1 MRFPIKRYKLIIC
14 GVFRKEID
22 ALRKDIP
29 PDVQL
34 DEVWLEQGLHREPA
48 RLQTL
53 IRQEIA
59 AAEEADEPLDAI
71 LLGYGICS
79 RGTLGISSR
88 KYRLVVPRAHD
99 CITLFLGSKERYM
112 EEFSNAPGTYW
123 FTPGFISGK
132 LQPGMSEK
140 YAGVYQQYEENFEE
154 YRERYGEEELA
165 RFIIENQ
172 EQAWIKN
179 YSRGAYV
186 ESGLPG
192 GDKLREKACQFC
204 GARDWKFDEVRGDLG
219 LILDLI
225 SGNWDSERF
234 LVLEPGETLVLGGI
248 DEVIAA
254 RGEKT
259 ADSTAFR
266 DDYERCWFYDSGF
279 REIPS
284 IEHAPSGGTDLVI
297 GIDAGGTF
305 TDAVAVSLKKH
316 RVLASGKSPTTHHD
330 LSIGVR
336 NALLTLPETLRKT
349 AGRLAISTTLATNA
363 IVEEKGSRTGLILIG
378 YDNDVAERVT
388 IGSGDIRTIVPG
400 KHDIYG
406 IEIEKLD
413 EKALIQAAEALIAKG
428 MESLALSS
436 YMATRNPEH
445 EIRAF
450 RILREHFAVPAVMG
464 HELTDDIDSVR
475 RAQTVLLNARLLPVI
490 TMLIDSIG
498 KVVEELSMPAEVRL
512 VTTEGM
518 LMNASEAKEKPVRMI
533 LSGPAASVE
542 GVRFLTGRESCV
554 LADIGGTTT
563 DIAVIEGGSARRTGR
578 GSSVGKYTTSIHAT
592 DIRTLGLGGD
602 SVIQWEHGQ
611 IQVGPRRAV
620 PICVLASE
628 HPAILSD
635 LKRLKGFSGSDYGL
649 VQPGTFYVM
658 VRTPENHSGLTSRE
672 KMILDILQKGPVSEV
687 ELSRLLSYPYL
698 SLLGTERL
706 EELGIIRRS
715 GLTPTDIMV
724 LEGKVKKW
732 KGRAAEIMLELFSE
746 RSGLSTGELV
756 NRIWKE
762 IHRLAAASVITEIL
776 SGGNEGRAF
785 PGCDYCEG
793 TFGNDDRIEVIYRL
807 KNPLVGIGAPARFM
821 LEGIESHLSC
831 EVIIPQ
837 WGEVANAVG
846 AAAGAGG
853 MHIDLSIMPDGK
865 GKFLLY
871 SPEGMH
877 VFRKL
882 EEAKENALEIARES
896 ALEYARRMGY
906 QKFGLSVRVHDR
918 SAPSAFAGDIYIDTS
933 VVAKMKY

>member
-1 MRFPIKRYKLIIC
+1 M
-14 GVFRKEID
+14 
-22 ALRKDIP
+22 
-29 PDVQL
+29 QL
-34 DEVWLEQGLHREPA
+34 EEVWLEQGLHREPA

-53 IRQEIA
+53 VRQEIA
-59 AAEEADEPLDAI
+59 AAEEANEPLDAI

-88 KYRLVVPRAHD
+88 KYPLVVPRAHD
-99 CITLFLGSKERYM
+99 CITLFLGSKERYL

-140 YAGVYQQYEENFEE
+140 YAGVYQQYEEEYE
-154 YRERYGEEELA
+154 TYRERFGAEDLA
-165 RFIIENQ
+165 RFIIEHQ
-172 EQAWIKN
+172 EQAWIRN

-192 GDKLREKACQFC
+192 GNALREKALQFC
-204 GARDWKFDEVRGDLG
+204 EARNWKFEEVLGDLS
-219 LILDLI
+219 LILDLV
-225 SGNWDSERF
+225 SGRWDSERF
-234 LVLEPGETLVLGGI
+234 LVLEPGETLALGGI

-254 RGEKT
+254 QGKREGET
-259 ADSTAFR
+259 PVFR
-266 DDYERCWFYDSGF
+266 DDYEQCWFYDGEF
-279 REIPS
+279 RAIPS
-284 IEHAPSGGTDLVI
+284 TEQAPSGGIDLVI
-297 GIDAGGTF
+297 GVDAGGTF
-305 TDAVAVSLKKH
+305 TDAVAVSLSKH

-330 LSIGVR
+330 LSIGIR

-363 IVEEKGSRTGLILIG
+363 IVEEKGARTGLILIG
-378 YDNDVAERVT
+378 YDEDVAGRVT
-388 IGSGDIRTIVPG
+388 VGSGDIKAAVTG

-406 IEIEKLD
+406 LEIEPLD
-413 EKALIQAAEALIAKG
+413 EESLVSLAGMMIEKG
-428 MESLALSS
+428 MEALALSS
-436 YMATRNPEH
+436 YMGTRNPGH

-450 RILREHFAVPAVMG
+450 RILRERFAVPAAMG

-475 RAQTVLLNARLLPVI
+475 RAHTVLLNARLLPVI

-498 KVVEELSMPAEVRL
+498 AVVKELSMPAQVRL

-554 LADIGGTTT
+554 LADLGGTTT
-563 DIAVIEGGSARRTGR
+563 DIAVIEGGSAKSTGR
-578 GSSVGKYTTSIHAT
+578 GASVGRYTTSIHAT

-602 SVIQWEHGQ
+602 SAVRWEHERV
-611 IQVGPRRAV
+611 QVGPRRAV
-620 PICVLASE
+620 PMSVLASE
-628 HPAILSD
+628 HPHVLDTLA
-635 LKRLKGFSGSDYGL
+635 RMQGFSGSDYAL

-658 VRTPENHSGLTSRE
+658 VRTPDNPAGLTDRE
-672 KMILDILQKGPVSEV
+672 RKILGILENSPVSV
-687 ELSRLLSYPYL
+687 IELARQLSYPYF

-724 LEGKVKKW
+724 AEGKVNKW
-732 KGRAAEIMLELFSE
+732 NLRAAEIILELYTE
-746 RSGLSTGELV
+746 RSGLPRGELV
-756 NRIWKE
+756 RRIWSE
-762 IHRLAAASVITEIL
+762 IHRLAAASIITEIL
-776 SGGNEGRAF
+776 AGGVEDRSF
-785 PGCDYCEG
+785 PGCAYCGG
-793 TFGNDDRIEVIYRL
+793 TFGASDKIEVAYRL
-807 KNPLVGIGAPARFM
+807 KTPLVGIGAPARLM
-821 LEGIESHLSC
+821 LDGIESHLSA
-831 EVIIPQ
+831 EVVIPQ

-846 AAAGAGG
+846 AASGAGG
-853 MHIDLSIMPDGK
+853 MHIDQHIIPDGK
-865 GKFLLY
+865 GRFLLY

-882 EEAKENALEIARES
+882 DDAKETALRISRES
-896 ALEYARRMGY
+896 ALEYAGRMGY
-906 QKFGLSVRVHDR
+906 PQFSLSVRVRDR

-933 VVAKMKY
+933 VVAKMRY